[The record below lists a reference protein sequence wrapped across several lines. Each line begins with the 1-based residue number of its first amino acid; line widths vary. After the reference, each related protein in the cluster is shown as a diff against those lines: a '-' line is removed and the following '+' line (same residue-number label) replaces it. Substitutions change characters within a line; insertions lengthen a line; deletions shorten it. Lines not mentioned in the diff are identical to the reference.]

1 MEIDCACQ
9 GKADSAQMAAR
20 QEDARQRRLRNR
32 ALSELAPIERGNAQG
47 GLARP
52 VAFARRWRLKKGT
65 YGQIRGAKLRCSRNF
80 TCNKCCRPG
89 ERKSI
94 PRSGSARN
102 LIPGTAVGISPKRGT
117 GKRENSS
124 CAQAACPNSADR
136 AVARLARAGGKGNT
150 HVNAHSCKDI
160 VLFSHTDERGKSRAD
175 VFRSNNARNFI
186 PGTAVGIF
194 PKRGAGKRENANC
207 AQEAYP
213 NFAGHVAA
221 VSVHRAIKERRIQRF
236 PYPPP
241 AWVTKE
247 RRERAWNFAG
257 GAFARPFSRR
267 AGAFPRVCSHNAF

>member
-1 MEIDCACQ
+1 M
-9 GKADSAQMAAR
+9 
-20 QEDARQRRLRNR
+20 
-32 ALSELAPIERGNAQG
+32 P
-47 GLARP
+47 P
-52 VAFARRWRLKKGT
+52 
-65 YGQIRGAKLRCSRNF
+65 
-80 TCNKCCRPG
+80 PG

-94 PRSGSARN
+94 PRSSNARN
-102 LIPGTAVGISPKRGT
+102 LIPGTAVGISPKRGTGKRENTRYAQAACPNFAGHVAAPSARAGGKGKMYANAHSCKDKDIVLFSHMGERGRSRTDVFRSCNARDLVHGTAVGISPKRGT

-236 PYPPP
+236 PYPPRMGDKGK
-241 AWVTKE
+241 AGE
-247 RRERAWNFAG
+247 GLELCRR
-257 GAFARPFSRR
+257 
-267 AGAFPRVCSHNAF
+267 RVCTPVQPPRRRISEGVQP